1 MTFSSVR
8 HSISDGHRHKKTSN
22 HSRPRRYLGG
32 IACACVALT
41 CAWIVWANPHGTVTG
56 QTADD
61 LPSPTTVARPQ
72 VTRSSVAN
80 AYAKLAAAMRHYTKQ
95 SVKPDALLVLLDP
108 HFLTGSSPATFSEK
122 ALAGAN
128 GVTVGLGRFA
138 TGLERGISSTVSRA
152 HRLAQNVASTL
163 PTGSLRRLTA
173 SVHDR
178 LAAEKPTI
186 FEKLFGKP
194 ATSVT
199 LAYAAP
205 EDGLDVGQSLGRGRY
220 DRQTA
225 VYDISAHA
233 VYLPDGTVLE
243 AHSGRGDRIDD
254 PHYVN
259 ERMRGATPPDVYDLT
274 MREGL
279 FHGVQ
284 ALRLIPVD
292 SSKVYGR
299 SGFLAHTYMLG
310 PNGDSFGCVSFR
322 DYTAFLRAYLDH
334 KIKRLVVVAG
344 PV

>member
-8 HSISDGHRHKKTSN
+8 RSISDDHRHKKSSS
-22 HSRPRRYLGG
+22 HSRLRRYLGG

-56 QTADD
+56 QPADD
-61 LPSPTTVARPQ
+61 LPSPTVAVRPQ
-72 VTRSSVAN
+72 VTPSSVGN
-80 AYAKLAAAMRHYTKQ
+80 AYAKLAAAMRGYTKQ
-95 SVKPDALLVLLDP
+95 SVKPDALLALLDP
-108 HFLTGSSPATFSEK
+108 HFLTGSSPAKFSEN
-122 ALAGAN
+122 ALAGAH

-138 TGLERGISSTVSRA
+138 TGVERGIASTVSRA
-152 HRLAQNVASTL
+152 HRLAQNAASTL
-163 PTGSLRRLTA
+163 PTGSVRRLTA

-186 FEKLFGKP
+186 FDRLFGKP
-194 ATSVT
+194 ATPVS

-205 EDGLDVGQSLGRGRY
+205 ESSLDSGQSLGSGRY

-254 PHYVN
+254 PRYVN

-284 ALRLIPVD
+284 ALRLTPVD
-292 SSKVYGR
+292 ASKVYGR

-310 PNGDSFGCVSFR
+310 PNGDSFGCVSFK

>member
-1 MTFSSVR
+1 MS
-8 HSISDGHRHKKTSN
+8 
-22 HSRPRRYLGG
+22 
-32 IACACVALT
+32 
-41 CAWIVWANPHGTVTG
+41 
-56 QTADD
+56 
-61 LPSPTTVARPQ
+61 
-72 VTRSSVAN
+72 
-80 AYAKLAAAMRHYTKQ
+80 AAMRRYTKQ

-108 HFLTGSSPATFSEK
+108 HFLTSSSPATFSEN
-122 ALAGAN
+122 ALAGVT

-152 HRLAQNVASTL
+152 HRLAQNAASTL

-186 FEKLFGKP
+186 FDKLFGKP

-199 LAYAAP
+199 LAYAGP
-205 EDGLDVGQSLGRGRY
+205 ESGLDVGQSLGRGRY

-243 AHSGRGDRIDD
+243 AHSGRGSLLDD
-254 PHYVN
+254 PRYVDQRN
-259 ERMRGATPPDVYDLT
+259 RGATPPDVYDLT

-292 SSKVYGR
+292 GSKVYGR